1 MLGVQTTAMIME
13 SSREIAPRDGR
24 SNSFGRTIIYNKANE
39 LFCHQLSRSF
49 FLNELSPLA
58 PHETLTHAPVGAQHA
73 APHVRTI
80 SALRTLFSPNS
91 RTTFSLLALAL
102 LLVPLPAFAQTS
114 APAPSTPKTTG
125 SLEGH
130 WAGTLK
136 AGDAAL
142 HLLLHLTKSPD
153 GQFHAK
159 LDSLDQ
165 AVYNIEATNVTRNE
179 STITFEI
186 PSAGASFDGKLS
198 ATHQS
203 LEGTW
208 SQSGVAIPITFHREA
223 SGVAGRRSDALFT
236 AEGTWQGA
244 LETPGL
250 RLRLQLH
257 ISHDDKKQMVAA
269 LDSLDQGVSGLP
281 ASKVSQTGTAIN
293 FEIPGVGGAYE
304 GTINPAKD
312 SLTGTWTQSDVPQ
325 SLNFVRQDQPLEI
338 SRPQNPT
345 KPYPYVEEDVT
356 FPNTK
361 ANITL
366 AGTLTTPRTGSAFPT
381 ILLIAGSGPHDRDET
396 LAGHKPF
403 LVLADALTRNGYAVF
418 RYDKRGIANSTG
430 DYNNATTEDFASDA
444 EAAITFLKTRHEL
457 NMKKL
462 GVIGHSEGGL
472 IASMLATRNPQE
484 VSWIVLLATPS
495 LKGEDALL
503 LQSKLIA
510 QAGGLTDDQINASLA
525 FDRKA
530 YSLVREEHDPT
541 ALRKK
546 LGDLVKSS
554 GMAASLPPPAVE
566 SQIKMI
572 SSPWFRFAL
581 DYDPIPTLKKVA
593 CPVLALDGEKD
604 LQVPSAENLPLIQS
618 ALEAADNKDFEV
630 AELPGLNHLFQASE
644 TGSPSEYG
652 VIQETFSPDALNKIL
667 TWIQAH

>member
-1 MLGVQTTAMIME
+1 VNEVSYPGPKQ
-13 SSREIAPRDGR
+13 EISGPA
-24 SNSFGRTIIYNKANE
+24 
-39 LFCHQLSRSF
+39 
-49 FLNELSPLA
+49 FL
-58 PHETLTHAPVGAQHA
+58 GAQHA
-73 APHVRTI
+73 APHFMI
-80 SALRTLFSPNS
+80 A
-91 RTTFSLLALAL
+91 AGKAL
-102 LLVPLPAFAQTS
+102 LLRVSCRSFFPLALMLFLAPIHTIAQTL
-114 APAPSTPKTTG
+114 PAPSPVAPKPAGT
-125 SLEGH
+125 LEGH

-142 HLLLHLTKSPD
+142 HLLLHLSKSSD

-186 PSAGASFDGKLS
+186 PSAGASFEGKLS
-198 ATHQS
+198 PTHQA

-223 SGVAGRRSDALFT
+223 PGVAGRKSDALFT
-236 AEGTWQGA
+236 SEGTWQGA

-281 ASKVSQTGTAIN
+281 ASKVSQTGATIS
-293 FEIPGVGGAYE
+293 FEIPGVGGTYE

-312 SLTGTWTQSDVPQ
+312 GITGTWTQSEVPQ

-338 SRPQNPT
+338 SRPQNPA
-345 KPYPYVEEDVT
+345 KPYPYGEEEVT
-356 FPNTK
+356 FPNSK
-361 ANITL
+361 ASITL
-366 AGTLTTPRTGSAFPT
+366 AGTLTTPRASGPYPLV
-381 ILLIAGSGPHDRDET
+381 LLIAGSGPHDRDET

-403 LVLADALTRNGYAVF
+403 LVLADALTRSGYAVF
-418 RYDKRGIANSTG
+418 RYDKRGVAGSTG
-430 DYNNATTEDFASDA
+430 DYNSATTEDFASDA
-444 EAAITFLKTRHEL
+444 EAAITFLRTRHDL

-472 IASMLATRNPQE
+472 IAPMIAVRTPGE
-484 VSWIVLLATPS
+484 ISWIVLLATPA

-510 QAGGLTDDQINASLA
+510 QAGGLTEEQINASLA

-530 YSLVREEHDPT
+530 YSLVREEHDPL

-546 LGDLVKSS
+546 LGELVKSS

-581 DYDPIPTLKKVA
+581 DYDPVPTLKKVA

-604 LQVPSAENLPLIQS
+604 LQVPAAENLPLIQS
-618 ALEAADNKDFEV
+618 ALEGAENKDFEV
-630 AELPGLNHLFQASE
+630 AEMPGLNHLFQTSE
-644 TGSPSEYG
+644 SGSPSEYG
-652 VIQETFSPDALNKIL
+652 VIQETFSPEALNKIL
-667 TWIQAH
+667 TWIAAH

>member
-1 MLGVQTTAMIME
+1 LHPIGT
-13 SSREIAPRDGR
+13 
-24 SNSFGRTIIYNKANE
+24 
-39 LFCHQLSRSF
+39 
-49 FLNELSPLA
+49 
-58 PHETLTHAPVGAQHA
+58 
-73 APHVRTI
+73 
-80 SALRTLFSPNS
+80 
-91 RTTFSLLALAL
+91 
-102 LLVPLPAFAQTS
+102 FAQNAS
-114 APAPSTPKTTG
+114 SPSTVRSPAT
-125 SLEGH
+125 LEGH

-142 HLLLHLTKSPD
+142 HIVLHLTKSSD
-153 GQFHAK
+153 GQFHVK

-165 AVYNIEATNVTRNE
+165 AVYNIEATNVVRSE
-179 STITFEI
+179 STLTFEI
-186 PSAGASFDGKLS
+186 PSAGASFEGKLS

-223 SGVAGRRSDALFT
+223 PGIAGRKSDALFT

-281 ASKVSQTGTAIN
+281 ASKVSQKDATVT
-293 FEIPGVGGAYE
+293 FEIPGVGGVYE
-304 GTINPAKD
+304 GTINAAKD
-312 SLTGTWTQSDVPQ
+312 ALFGTWTQSDVPQ
-325 SLNFVRQDQPLEI
+325 KLNFVRQDQPLEV

-345 KPYPYVEEDVT
+345 KPYPYAEEDVT
-356 FPNTK
+356 FPNAK

-366 AGTLTTPRTGSAFPT
+366 AGTLTAPHTGGPFPT
-381 ILLIAGSGPHDRDET
+381 VLLIAASGPHDRDET

-403 LVLADALTRNGYAVF
+403 LVLADALTRNGYAVL
-418 RYDKRGIANSTG
+418 RYDKRGIAGSTG
-430 DYNNATTEDFASDA
+430 DYGSATTEDFASDA
-444 EAAITFLKTRHEL
+444 EAAIAFLRTRHDL
-457 NMKKL
+457 NPKKF
-462 GVIGHSEGGL
+462 GAIGHSEGGN
-472 IASMLATRNPQE
+472 IAAMLAVANPQQL
-484 VSWIVLLATPS
+484 SWIVMLAAPA

-530 YSLVREEHDPT
+530 YSLVREEHDLA

-546 LGDLVKSS
+546 IADLVKSS
-554 GMAASLPPPAVE
+554 GMAASLPPPAME

-581 DYDPIPTLKKVA
+581 DYDPVPTLKMVT

-618 ALEAADNKDFEV
+618 ALEAGDNKDFEV

-652 VIQETFSPDALNKIL
+652 VIQETFSPDALTKIL
-667 TWIQAH
+667 AWVAAH